1 MKVVKVMVGHHVL
14 YEAKDRASAQKWV
27 NKNIPAAMRK
37 LVKINEV

>member
-1 MKVVKVMVGHHVL
+1 MVGHHVL

-37 LVKINEV
+37 LVKVES